1 MTLQCSNLK
10 LENGNQ
16 GLQIMRMEIM
26 SAICAQC
33 RLCECQQ
40 QLILPSVVLVFN
52 IFIYLL
58 KLPKSVNSL

>member
-26 SAICAQC
+26 SDICAQC
-33 RLCECQQ
+33 RLCEYQQ

-52 IFIYLL
+52 IFIYLFIET
-58 KLPKSVNSL
+58 P

>member
-33 RLCECQQ
+33 RLYEYQQ

-52 IFIYLL
+52 IFIYLFIET
-58 KLPKSVNSL
+58 P